1 VSESNRGRGYV
12 MTDSEIINFIRD
24 VDDPVV
30 TASDIAEE
38 FDVSNQAVNHRLGQ
52 LAEEDKVVRKDVGA
66 SAVVWYLRG

>member
-1 VSESNRGRGYV
+1 
-12 MTDSEIINFIRD
+12 MTDSEIINFIRHI
-24 VDDPVV
+24 DDPVV

>member
-1 VSESNRGRGYV
+1 

-52 LAEEDKVVRKDVGA
+52 LAEEDKVVRKNVGA